1 MHLADSVPY
10 SVPDDFTYKFEGI
23 NVQYSY
29 PTHTPI
35 ESCGRDA
42 SIAYR
47 FCMHQSASRPSSGRF
62 TAAIFLSH
70 VGRGTHKTR
79 EPAWC
84 LAHRAGSRAVLGTCR
99 GRSRSPG
106 PSDRLYATPARRHRR
121 GAPKTSRRSF
131 EASLRLRATQQRA
144 ALPRVPPPR
153 APSLRT
159 VFAAGVGD
167 LTLFLLT
174 WCGPGF

>member
-1 MHLADSVPY
+1 MY
-10 SVPDDFTYKFEGI
+10 STAIRPV
-23 NVQYSY
+23 
-29 PTHTPI
+29 
-35 ESCGRDA
+35 
-42 SIAYR
+42 
-47 FCMHQSASRPSSGRF
+47 HQSKATVETSRLHIGFACIRAHPEALEADFQCLSRISSRGFPAASLGGG
-62 TAAIFLSH
+62 A
-70 VGRGTHKTR
+70 KTR
-79 EPAWC
+79 ERARC

-106 PSDRLYATPARRHRR
+106 PSDRPYATPARRHRR